1 MTSRHRTVLPTIAAI
16 VLYSVLTAAA
26 QAEPV
31 AGASIE
37 DEASR
42 QAGIYASRGA
52 NVPEGYV
59 LDRSLLSYT
68 IILPSEFKHT
78 VARLGAQDRWL
89 DIGAGEGRAIL
100 DYGTGKYDVVFEGL
114 QPGGA
119 RAQAVAISIED
130 RRTLRWHQTVE
141 SLAPGRIEYLFG
153 KRLREY
159 SVADLGRFQLITD
172 VMGGFSYSRD
182 LALLMERTLAFLAPN
197 GMFFTVLQDVRSEAG
212 TNRPHYAGARFL
224 TELTAPDGSEL
235 KVCSWLKS
243 IGCVEVTCE
252 ARPQTAPPIE
262 VYGIRKV
269 CERVSVPALELVH
282 FEAGTPPERRFRAVT
297 RVVQP

>member
-1 MTSRHRTVLPTIAAI
+1 MKRRQRAALHTIAAA
-16 VLYSVLTAAA
+16 VLHSVCIAAA
-26 QAEPV
+26 YAEPV
-31 AGASIE
+31 AGAAIE
-37 DEASR
+37 EQASR

-52 NVPEGYV
+52 NIPEGYV

-68 IILPSEFKHT
+68 VILPSAFKHT
-78 VARLGAQDRWL
+78 LARLTPQDRWL

-100 DYGTGKYDVVFEGL
+100 DYGTAKYDLVFEGL
-114 QPGGA
+114 ERGGP
-119 RAQAVAISIED
+119 RAKAVAISIED
-130 RRTLRWHQTVE
+130 RRTPRWHQTVE
-141 SLAPGRIEYLFG
+141 NLAPKQIDYLFG

-159 SVADLGRFQLITD
+159 SVSDLGLFQLITD
-172 VMGGFSYSRD
+172 VMGGFSYTRD
-182 LALLMERTLAFLAPN
+182 LAVFVEKTLGFLEPN

-212 TNRPHYAGARFL
+212 TNRPHYAGAAFL
-224 TELTAPDGSEL
+224 TELTALDGSEL

-269 CERVSVPALELVH
+269 CEHVTVPALELVH
-282 FEAGTPPERRFRAVT
+282 FEAGTPPERRFKAV
-297 RVVQP
+297 R